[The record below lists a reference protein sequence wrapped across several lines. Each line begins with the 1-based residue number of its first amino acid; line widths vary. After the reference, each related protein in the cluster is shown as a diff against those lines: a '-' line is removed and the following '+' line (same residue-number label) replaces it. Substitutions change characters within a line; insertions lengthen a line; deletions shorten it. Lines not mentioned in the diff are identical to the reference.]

1 MDLFLEK
8 DDDPQT
14 LAYVAARNAASKE
27 ALTTPEMEA
36 DAAALQA
43 MMERQDRLIVPTRRG
58 NWLFDFNRSADNPLG
73 VLRRLPADLAPRA
86 DAPWET
92 VFDVDQFCARDG
104 KRWIFGGSV
113 TCPFEPTRVL
123 LRLSD
128 GGSDLTRFLE
138 FDLETKEL
146 VDGGFDTPPVRAHAS
161 WLSRDEI
168 AYFGSID
175 AFSATQSGW
184 PRVGRRL
191 RRGQEPADAEILFEA
206 AQSDVTGY
214 GFIIDPELGGY
225 EGADRRQIRVFV
237 KSHEIGKV
245 SIEVEDGEGAAR
257 RLPLPTEIGFDINH
271 SHCLWLAKN
280 DEQVP
285 GGSLVLQAL
294 TPFATDPLSP
304 ERRILVEP
312 APGRA
317 VHHFALLRNFAVY
330 SVDDRLSPSLYVLDI
345 TRPDAEPQ
353 RIALPDGVE
362 ALYFTPLYADLHLGD
377 DTLSVIGSGF
387 LTPPTRYTLS
397 LSDADRRPI
406 KTPPVLV
413 AEDTSPAYFDASGMT
428 SKLLEATSEDG
439 TKVPYHLVLPK
450 AWTTGDLPVLI
461 YGYGGFSA
469 SLAPHYSGTT
479 GRFLEQGGAYVQA
492 YIRGGAEL
500 GPQWHTPAKRHGRHK
515 AYEDFVAIARD
526 LVRRGYSKPSR
537 IACTGGSNGGLLT
550 GVMLTRYPDD
560 FGAIWCRVPVIDM
573 TRFHLFPAGKA
584 WMDEY
589 GNPDDEADRAY
600 LLSYSPLHRIT
611 PASENAYPPLYIES
625 SSNDDRVHPS
635 HARRFDK
642 ALQASGHSPLFHE
655 YGSGG
660 HGGAGNSA
668 EMACRTA
675 MGYSFLRQTIL
686 KG

>member
-14 LAYVAARNAASKE
+14 LAYVAARNAASQE
-27 ALTTPEMEA
+27 ALTTPDMEA

-43 MMERQDRLIVPTRRG
+43 MMERQDRLIIPTRRG
-58 NWLFDFNRSADNPLG
+58 NWLFDFNRSRDNPLG
-73 VLRRLPADLAPRA
+73 VLRRLPADRAPHA

-92 VFDVDQFCARDG
+92 VFDVDQFCASEG

-138 FDLETKEL
+138 FDLEAKEI
-146 VDGGFDTPPVRAHAS
+146 VAGGFDTPAVRAHAN

-191 RRGQEPADAEILFEA
+191 RRGEAPAEAEVIFA
-206 AQSDVTGY
+206 AAETDVTAY
-214 GFIIDPELGGY
+214 GFIIDPKLGGY
-225 EGADRRQIRVFV
+225 EGPDKRQIRVFGI
-237 KSHEIGKV
+237 SHEIGKV
-245 SIEVEDGEGAAR
+245 SVQVEDGAGIAR
-257 RLPLPTEIGFDINH
+257 RLPLPTEIGFDLNH

-280 DEQVP
+280 DEQVAS
-285 GGSLVLQAL
+285 GSLVLQAL
-294 TPFATDPLSP
+294 TPFGEEPLSP
-304 ERRILVEP
+304 TRRILVEP

-317 VHHFALLRNFAVY
+317 VHHFALLRHFAVY
-330 SVDDRLSPSLYVLDI
+330 SVDDRLSPSLYVLDL
-345 TRPDAEPQ
+345 TRPEAEPQ
-353 RIALPDGVE
+353 RITLPEGVE
-362 ALYFTPLYADLHLGD
+362 ALYFTPVYADLHLGD

-387 LTPPTRYTLS
+387 LVPPTRYTLS
-397 LSDADRRPI
+397 LSDKDRRPVSA
-406 KTPPVLV
+406 PPVLV
-413 AEDTSPAYFDASGMT
+413 AEDTSPAYFDAEGMT
-428 SKLLEATSEDG
+428 SELLEATSEDG

-450 AWTTGDLPVLI
+450 EWTKGELPVLI

-500 GPQWHTPAKRHGRHK
+500 GPQWHTPVKRHGRHK
-515 AYEDFVAIARD
+515 AYEDFVAISRD
-526 LVRRGYSKPSR
+526 LVKRGYSKPSR

-600 LLSYSPLHRIT
+600 LLSYSPLHQIK
-611 PASENAYPPLYIES
+611 PAAEQPYPPLYIES

-642 ALQASGHSPLFHE
+642 ALEEAGHTPLFHE

-668 EMACRTA
+668 EMARRTA

-686 KG
+686 K